1 MNQNSERP
9 DLVVPEDSVLGGSA
23 GQIDMV
29 PQLIAVL
36 EVQPRIAIHVG
47 RLDLDIDPFFEQPVE
62 DPEHDAFGGQLEAYG
77 ERVGIK
83 EDVDLVRGAFQSA
96 KAEPGLV
103 GGSGSSSWSIRYL
116 FESESLRVS
125 HERGTC
131 VVDVGLC
138 TVLHQAG
145 FGGSR
150 RPFGF
155 LLDDVGRVAVLGR
168 GEGLAWCFIEVS
180 D

>member
-83 EDVDLVRGAFQSA
+83 EDVDLVRGAFSQQRLNPA
-96 KAEPGLV
+96 WLGV
-103 GGSGSSSWSIRYL
+103 W
-116 FESESLRVS
+116 
-125 HERGTC
+125 
-131 VVDVGLC
+131 
-138 TVLHQAG
+138 
-145 FGGSR
+145 
-150 RPFGF
+150 
-155 LLDDVGRVAVLGR
+155 GRVLGR
-168 GEGLAWCFIEVS
+168 YGTFSNQKVCVARMSGGPVS
-180 D
+180 SMSDFVPYSTSPALVGPDDPSGSCWTM